1 MAFHTVV
8 FTSSTSGSGA
18 TTFVQLNFKADVIV
32 PTLNN
37 GLQVPKQLYR
47 LGFVGGVGT
56 SLTNIRAQTPAFL
69 PFPWPTFAPVNRG
82 SGFASPP
89 RVWDGFK
96 YPLPMNPT
104 DEFDI
109 YIAQNSGGSETEYV
123 FVTLTDG
130 TTTPPPMGRFFSV
143 HATGSTT
150 VTAGAFT
157 TCQLTFDQAIPA
169 GLYAVIGARA
179 YSATGQAF
187 RLAPAMEPLWRP
199 GGIAVKAY
207 DQMDPPAQR
216 GYIYDGQVVA
226 PWGVWMTFYQ
236 NVPPQ
241 LDMFCTSADTAQ
253 ECWLD
258 LIQLNTTTVY
268 TGGAPL

>member
-8 FTSSTSGSGA
+8 FTSSTSSSGA
-18 TTFVQLNFKADVIV
+18 TTFVQLNFKQDSIV

-37 GLQVPKQLYR
+37 GLQVPKQLNKF
-47 LGFVGGVGT
+47 GFLAGVGT

-69 PFPWPTFAPVNRG
+69 PFPWPAFAPTNRG
-82 SGFASPP
+82 SAFESPP
-89 RVWDGFK
+89 RMFDGFK
-96 YPLPMNPT
+96 MPLPMNPT

-109 YIAQNSGGSETEYV
+109 YICQNSGGTETEYV

-130 TTTPPPMGRFFSV
+130 MLAPAPVGRFFTV
-143 HATGSTT
+143 HATGTTT

-157 TCQLTFDQAIPA
+157 ACAMTFDQAIPA
-169 GLYAVIGARA
+169 GLYACIGARA
-179 YSATGQAF
+179 YSATGLGF
-187 RLAPAMEPLWRP
+187 RLNPAMEPLWRP

-207 DQMDPPAQR
+207 DQMDPPGQR
-216 GYIYDGQVVA
+216 GYIYDGQVIA

-241 LDMFCTSADTAQ
+241 IDMFCTSADTAQ
-253 ECWLD
+253 EVWLD
-258 LIQLNTTTVY
+258 LIQLNTMTVY
-268 TGGAPL
+268 SGT

>member
-1 MAFHTVV
+1 VAFHTVV
-8 FTSSTSGSGA
+8 FTSSNGTSGA
-18 TTFVQLNFKADVIV
+18 TTFIQTNFKADVIV

-37 GLQVPKQLYR
+37 GLQVPKQLNR
-47 LGFVGGVGT
+47 LAFVAGVGT
-56 SLTNIRAQTPAFL
+56 SLCNIRAQTPAFL
-69 PFPWPTFAPVNRG
+69 PFHWPAFAPTNRG
-82 SGFASPP
+82 TAFESPP
-89 RVWDGFK
+89 RMFDGFK
-96 YPLPMNPT
+96 NPLPMNPT
-104 DEFDI
+104 DELDI
-109 YIAQNSGGSETEYV
+109 YTCQNSGGSETEYV
-123 FVTLTDG
+123 FVTLSDG
-130 TTTPPPMGRFFSV
+130 MVVPAPAGRFFTV

-169 GLYAVIGARA
+169 GLYACIGARA
-179 YSATGQAF
+179 YSATGYAF

-207 DQMDPPAQR
+207 DQMDPPGQR
-216 GYIYDGQVVA
+216 GYIYDGQVIA

-253 ECWLD
+253 EAWLD

-268 TGGAPL
+268 TGT

>member
-37 GLQVPKQLYR
+37 GLQVPKQLNR
-47 LGFVGGVGT
+47 FGFTAGLGT
-56 SLTNIRAQTPAFL
+56 SLTNYRAQTPAFL
-69 PFPWPTFAPVNRG
+69 PFPWPAFAPTNRG
-82 SGFASPP
+82 SAFESPP
-89 RVWDGFK
+89 RMTDFFK
-96 YPLPMNPT
+96 MPLPMNPT
-104 DEFDI
+104 DELDI
-109 YIAQNSGGSETEYV
+109 FICQNSGGSETEYV
-123 FVTLTDG
+123 AVSLTDG
-130 TTTPPPMGRFFSV
+130 MLAPAPAGRFFTV
-143 HATGSTT
+143 HATGTTT

-157 TCQLTFDQAIPA
+157 QCALTFDQAIPA
-169 GLYAVIGARA
+169 GLYACIGARA
-179 YSATGQAF
+179 YSVTGTFF

-199 GGIAVKAY
+199 GGIAVRTY

-216 GYIYDGQVVA
+216 GYIYDGQVIA
-226 PWGVWMTFYQ
+226 PWGVWITFYQ

-253 ECWLD
+253 EAWLD
-258 LIQLNTTTVY
+258 LIQLNTSTVY
-268 TGGAPL
+268 TGGAPY

>member
-1 MAFHTVV
+1 VAFHTVV

-37 GLQVPKQLYR
+37 GLQVPKQLNK
-47 LGFVGGVGT
+47 LSFVAGVGT

-69 PFPWPTFAPVNRG
+69 PFPWPAFAPVNRG
-82 SGFASPP
+82 SAFESPV
-89 RVWDGFK
+89 RCFQGHIN
-96 YPLPMNPT
+96 PLPMNPT
-104 DEFDI
+104 DELDI
-109 YIAQNSGGSETEYV
+109 YICQNSGGSETEYV
-123 FVTLTDG
+123 FCNLTDG
-130 TTTPPPMGRFFSV
+130 MNPPAPVGRFFTV
-143 HATGSTT
+143 HAVGTTT
-150 VTAGAFT
+150 VTAAAFT
-157 TCQLTFDQAIPA
+157 SCALTFDQAIPA
-169 GLYAVIGARA
+169 GLYACIGARA
-179 YSATGQAF
+179 YSATGLAF

-207 DQMDPPAQR
+207 DQMDPTAQR
-216 GYIYDGQVVA
+216 GYLENGMAVA
-226 PWGVWMTFYQ
+226 PRGVWMTFYQ

-268 TGGAPL
+268 TGA

>member
-18 TTFVQLNFKADVIV
+18 TTFVQLNFKQDVIV

-37 GLQVPKQLYR
+37 GLQVPKQLPK
-47 LGFVGGVGT
+47 LAFLAGVGT
-56 SLTNIRAQTPAFL
+56 SLTNIRAQTPSFL
-69 PFPWPTFAPVNRG
+69 PYPWPAFAPVNRG
-82 SGFASPP
+82 SAFESPP
-89 RVWDGFK
+89 RMFDGFK
-96 YPLPMNPT
+96 SPLPMNPT
-104 DEFDI
+104 DELDI
-109 YIAQNSGGSETEYV
+109 YICQNSGGSETEYV
-123 FVTLTDG
+123 FSTLADG
-130 TTTPPPMGRFFSV
+130 MPVPAPAGRFFTV

-179 YSATGQAF
+179 YSATGLAF

-199 GGIAVKAY
+199 GGIAVKTY
-207 DQMDPPAQR
+207 DQMDPPGQR

-226 PWGVWMTFYQ
+226 PWGVWMSFYQ

-241 LDMFCTSADTAQ
+241 LDMFCVSADTAQ

-258 LIQLNTTTVY
+258 LVQISSGTVFG
-268 TGGAPL
+268 T

>member
-8 FTSSTSGSGA
+8 FTSSTTNSGA

-37 GLQVPKQLYR
+37 GLQVPKQLNR
-47 LGFVGGVGT
+47 FGFIGALGT
-56 SLTNIRAQTPAFL
+56 SLTNVRAQTPAFL
-69 PFPWPTFAPVNRG
+69 PFPWPSFAPTNRG
-82 SGFASPP
+82 TGFESPP
-89 RVWDGFK
+89 RMTDLFK
-96 YPLPMNPT
+96 NPLPMNPT
-104 DEFDI
+104 DELDI
-109 YIAQNSGGSETEYV
+109 YIAQNSGGAETEYA
-123 FVTLTDG
+123 FVSLTDG
-130 TTTPPPMGRFFSV
+130 MLAPAPVGRFFTV
-143 HATGSTT
+143 HASGTTT

-157 TCQLTFDQAIPA
+157 SCQLTFDQAIPA

-179 YSATGQAF
+179 YSATGLAF

-199 GGIAVKAY
+199 GGLATKAY

-241 LDMFCTSADTAQ
+241 LDIFCTAADTAQ
-253 ECWLD
+253 EAWLD

-268 TGGAPL
+268 TGI